1 MEIYFFCIFFSPK
14 HEKNQI
20 KVLLKINKKHVY
32 YFRDFFRLTNNLRIF
47 MQMKTGL
54 LCSLDKVFP
63 DLYVLQKPE
72 SKLGR
77 EKNLDLF
84 LQNRVNLS
92 L

>member
-1 MEIYFFCIFFSPK
+1 
-14 HEKNQI
+14 
-20 KVLLKINKKHVY
+20 
-32 YFRDFFRLTNNLRIF
+32 